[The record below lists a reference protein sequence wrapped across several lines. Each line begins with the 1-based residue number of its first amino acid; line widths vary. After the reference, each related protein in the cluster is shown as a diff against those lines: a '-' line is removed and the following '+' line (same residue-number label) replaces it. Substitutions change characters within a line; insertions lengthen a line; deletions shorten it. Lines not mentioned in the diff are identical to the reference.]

1 MRPSLGPRFV
11 AAVLSILR
19 LVDPSPAPAW
29 HGELRMVSPNL
40 HEAAIVGAGP
50 AGLAAAASL
59 RAVGVRAVVVDKAAE
74 VGSTWRAHY
83 DRLHLHTERALSGLP
98 GLPIPRKHGKWV
110 SRAGV
115 VEYLEEYA
123 SHHQIELRLS
133 TPVERVEREG
143 GAWKLATPS
152 GPLLARAA
160 VIAAG
165 YNHTPRIPEWP
176 GSSSFRGE
184 LLHSAQY
191 KNAERFRGRHVL
203 VVGTGNSGAEI
214 AVDLVEGGAASVRI
228 AVRTPPN
235 IVRREVAGL
244 ATQRLGLALRHIPP
258 AIVDPIARLVQ
269 RLTVGDL
276 TPYGL
281 PPSPRG
287 TYTRAREGQIPILD
301 VGLVDAVKSGRVT
314 IVSAV
319 RAFDGGDV
327 VLEDGSRIQPDA
339 VIAATGY
346 LRALERLV
354 GHLGVLDAHGLPVA
368 HGAKTH
374 PAAPGMYFL
383 GYSNPISGN
392 LREIAIDARKI
403 AKALRRSRS

>member
-1 MRPSLGPRFV
+1 MPE
-11 AAVLSILR
+11 AT
-19 LVDPSPAPAW
+19 
-29 HGELRMVSPNL
+29 L
-40 HEAAIVGAGP
+40 HDVAIVGAGP

-59 RAVGVRAVVVDKAAE
+59 RVEGVRAVVVDKAAE

-83 DRLHLHTERALSGLP
+83 DRLRLHTERALSGLP
-98 GLPIPRKHGKWV
+98 GLPIPKKHGKWV
-110 SRAGV
+110 PRAGV

-123 SHHQIELRLS
+123 RHHQIELLLS
-133 TPVERVEREG
+133 SPVGRVDRED
-143 GAWKLATPS
+143 GAWNLAIPS
-152 GPLLARAA
+152 GPLRARAV

-165 YNHTPRIPEWP
+165 YNHTPHLPGWP
-176 GSSSFRGE
+176 GSGSFAGE

-191 KNAERFRGRHVL
+191 KNAKPFRDRHVL

-214 AVDLVEGGAASVRI
+214 AVDLADGAAASVRI

-235 IVRREVAGL
+235 IVRREVSGL
-244 ATQRLGLALRHIPP
+244 ATQRLGIALRRVPP
-258 AIVDPIARLVQ
+258 AIVDPIARVVQ
-269 RLTVGDL
+269 WLTVGDL

-301 VGLVDAVKSGRVT
+301 VGLVDALKSRRIS

-319 RAFDGGDV
+319 RAFEGPDVLLEGGA
-327 VLEDGSRIQPDA
+327 RIQPDA

-346 LRALERLV
+346 VRALERLV
-354 GHLGVLDAHGLPVA
+354 GHLGVLDARGLPLA
-368 HGAKTH
+368 HGPKTH
-374 PAAPGMYFL
+374 PGAPGLYFI

-392 LREIAIDARKI
+392 LREIGIDARKI
-403 AKALRRSRS
+403 AKALRRSRRN

>member
-1 MRPSLGPRFV
+1 MESTIR
-11 AAVLSILR
+11 
-19 LVDPSPAPAW
+19 D
-29 HGELRMVSPNL
+29 
-40 HEAAIVGAGP
+40 AAIIGAGP

-59 RAVGVRAVVVDKAAE
+59 GAEGIRAIVVDKAAQ
-74 VGSTWRAHY
+74 VGARWRTHY
-83 DRLHLHTERALSGLP
+83 DRLRLHTERALSGLP
-98 GLPIPRKHGKWV
+98 GLPIPVKHGKWV
-110 SRAGV
+110 PRAGV

-123 SHHQIELRLS
+123 RHHRIELRLS
-133 TPVERVEREG
+133 TPVQRVDRED

-152 GPLLARAA
+152 GPLLTRAA

-165 YNHTPRIPEWP
+165 YNHTPHLPDWP
-176 GSSSFRGE
+176 GSSTFAGE
-184 LLHSAQY
+184 LLHSASY

-214 AVDLVEGGAASVRI
+214 AVDLIEGGAASVRI

-235 IVRREVAGL
+235 IVRREVGGL
-244 ATQRLGLALRHIPP
+244 ATQRLGIALRHVPP

-301 VGLVDAVKSGRVT
+301 VGLIDALRSGRVT
-314 IVSAV
+314 VVSAV
-319 RAFDGGDV
+319 RGFDGRDV
-327 VLEDGSRIQPDA
+327 ILEGSARIQPDA

-346 LRALERLV
+346 LRALEPLV
-354 GHLGVLDAHGLPVA
+354 GHLGVLDARGLPLA
-368 HGAKTH
+368 HGGKTL
-374 PAAPGMYFL
+374 PSAPDLYFI
-383 GYSNPISGN
+383 GYTNPIGGN
-392 LREIAIDARKI
+392 LREIGFDARRI
-403 AKALRRSRS
+403 ARALRRSRRS